1 MNKYY
6 VTIPYSYMR
15 YGSLSCYVYAE
26 DSEEAE
32 DLAYEY
38 DNRYSEDFNDGD
50 NDGDTEYDY
59 SNMRVE
65 LEEEDVT
72 APNGPVTQP
81 NDLEI
86 PCRFIEDLVLI

>member
-1 MNKYY
+1 MNRYQI
-6 VTIPYSYMR
+6 TIPYSYVR
-15 YGSLSCYVYAE
+15 YGNLSCYVYAE
-26 DSEEAE
+26 DSESAE
-32 DLAYEY
+32 DLAYEC

-50 NDGDTEYDY
+50 DDGDTEYDY

-65 LEEEDVT
+65 IDEEDVA
-72 APNGPVTQP
+72 APNGPVTQT

>member
-6 VTIPYSYMR
+6 VTIPYSYLR
-15 YGSLSCYVYAE
+15 YGNLSCYVYAE

-32 DLAYEY
+32 DLAYEC

-50 NDGDTEYDY
+50 DDGDTEYDY
-59 SNMRVE
+59 SNMRIEVD
-65 LEEEDVT
+65 EEDVA

-86 PCRFIEDLVLI
+86 PCRFIDDLVLI

>member
-1 MNKYY
+1 MNKYL
-6 VTIPYSYMR
+6 VRIPYSYSR
-15 YGSLSCYVYAE
+15 YGTLSCYVYAE
-26 DSEEAE
+26 DTDEAE

-38 DNRYSEDFNDGD
+38 DNRYSEDFDDSD

-59 SNMRVE
+59 SDMRIE
-65 LEEEDVT
+65 LDEEDVDMPSST
-72 APNGPVTQP
+72 SAQT